1 MADEYHRVFVRIEGE
16 EKHIMIHTTDLKH
29 GLQSMWLSDMDKGW
43 TLLESRLPALMAEAM
58 EKHEADKARAL
69 ALATAEY
76 LERHPP
82 TPANPLK
89 AFIGRN
95 YGWVAGILAL
105 IMVLRPDL
113 VKHLGVFLF

>member
-95 YGWVAGILAL
+95 YAWVAGILAL
-105 IMVLRPDL
+105 VMFLRPDL
-113 VKHLGVFLF
+113 IRHLGVFLF

>member
-1 MADEYHRVFVRIEGE
+1 MADDYHRVFVRIDGE
-16 EKHIMIHTTDLKH
+16 EKHIMINTTDLKH
-29 GLQSMWLSDMDKGW
+29 GLQSMWLDDMDRGW

-89 AFIGRN
+89 EFIGRN
-95 YGWVAGILAL
+95 YVWVAALVILV
-105 IMVLRPDL
+105 MVLRPDL
-113 VKHLGVFLF
+113 IKHVGMFLF